1 MTGPTNST
9 GGKDAMNFDETML
22 KERCEA
28 AVGGISPDVARLVGA
43 GSDLGAGMRRRRRAQ
58 GLGAA
63 VASAA
68 AVAAIAY
75 VGIGQGLFG
84 PNATAPADGGPTSVE
99 QLVPATP
106 RGMAAAVKEHIDSDV
121 LLASGGD
128 SWDGSADTAKEI
140 NIDLGYHIDGE
151 SVELRVFASDDV
163 SQWREGG
170 DSCPREAS
178 VLWCDDAALPDGTP
192 ALQLLMKYPGPP
204 RPDATGDDLPDAVQ
218 SDTDPS
224 LSTYSAVSGVL
235 RDGQLVAVF
244 ENLRIDY
251 TGAGRYTVDD
261 LPISMATLREIATDP
276 AVGLS
281 TTQQFNEEGKQ
292 IEDFDE
298 GVPGTTRS
306 GSSSTEVV
314 EPDRAPPVSESLPNT
329 EPPTTPSKRPQE
341 AGSSSA
347 R

>member
-1 MTGPTNST
+1 
-9 GGKDAMNFDETML
+9 MNFDETML
-22 KERCEA
+22 KGRFEA
-28 AVGGISPDVARLVGA
+28 AVGGISPDVSELVNGGCA
-43 GSDLGAGMRRRRRAQ
+43 LGVGLRRRRRAQ
-58 GLGAA
+58 GIGAV

-75 VGIGQGLFG
+75 VGIGAGLFG

-106 RGMAAAVKEHIDSDV
+106 RGMAAAVKEHIDSAV

-128 SWDGSADTAKEI
+128 SWDGSSADTAKEI
-140 NIDLGYHIDGE
+140 DIDLGYHIDGE

-163 SQWREGG
+163 SQWREG

-192 ALQLLMKYPGPP
+192 ALQLLMKYP
-204 RPDATGDDLPDAVQ
+204 TGDDLPDAAQ

-244 ENLRIDY
+244 ENLRIDD

-306 GSSSTEVV
+306 GSSSTEAV
-314 EPDRAPPVSESLPNT
+314 EPDRGPPVSESLPNP
-329 EPPTTPSKRPQE
+329 EPPTTPSKRRQE
-341 AGSSSA
+341 TGSSSA

>member
-28 AVGGISPDVARLVGA
+28 AVGGISPDVSELVNGGCA
-43 GSDLGAGMRRRRRAQ
+43 LGVGLRRRRRAQ
-58 GLGAA
+58 GIGAV

-75 VGIGQGLFG
+75 VGIGAGLFG

-140 NIDLGYHIDGE
+140 NIDLGYYIDGE
-151 SVELRVFASDDV
+151 SVELQVFASDDV

-192 ALQLLMKYPGPP
+192 ALQMLMKYP
-204 RPDATGDDLPDAVQ
+204 TGDDLPDAVQ

-244 ENLRIDY
+244 ENLRIDD

-329 EPPTTPSKRPQE
+329 EPPTTPSKRPKE
-341 AGSSSA
+341 SSSSA